1 MWSAGCILYSLLSG
15 SQAFNSDSERGSLKA
30 SILHGNFIP
39 MAGQRWRNVS
49 DNASALLRRL
59 LKVNAKLRPTAE
71 QALADPWF
79 TSDPFL
85 VNEATMVMEGIKK
98 QADVN
103 AGNSSSQH
111 IDSPMRK
118 MGLTWKANCNTSV
131 EVPLKYEIA
140 TDVRGEKRK
149 SPSEENEPH
158 PYSPQVKLKR
168 PE

>member
-15 SQAFNSDSERGSLKA
+15 SQAFNSDSERGSLQA
-30 SILHGNFIP
+30 SILKGNFLP
-39 MAGQRWRNVS
+39 MAGQRWQDVS

-59 LKVNAKLRPTAE
+59 LRVNAKRRPTAE

-85 VNEATMVMEGIKK
+85 VNEATMVMEGIKT
-98 QADVN
+98 QANVN
-103 AGNSSSQH
+103 GGDSSSLH

-118 MGLTWKANCNTSV
+118 MGLTWKANTGD
-131 EVPLKYEIA
+131 EVPTKHG
-140 TDVRGEKRK
+140 TNTHVRGEKRK
-149 SPSEENEPH
+149 SPSEENE
-158 PYSPQVKLKR
+158 SQSLSLKVKLMR

>member
-15 SQAFNSDSERGSLKA
+15 SQAFNSDSERGSLRA

-39 MAGQRWRNVS
+39 MAGQRWRNVG
-49 DNASALLRRL
+49 DNAIALLRRL

-98 QADVN
+98 QADVS
-103 AGNSSSQH
+103 GGDSSSLH

-118 MGLTWKANCNTSV
+118 MGLTWKAN
-131 EVPLKYEIA
+131 LKHGIA

-158 PYSPQVKLKR
+158 PHSTKVKLKR